1 MFTLIKPGTSNPA
14 RFSEVPRIILYDP
27 ISKYLLKVN
36 FILNIYFWLGSN
48 IKLIYIIS
56 SFGITLKKT

>member
-14 RFSEVPRIILYDP
+14 RFSEEQRIIFYDP

-48 IKLIYIIS
+48 IKHIYLIS